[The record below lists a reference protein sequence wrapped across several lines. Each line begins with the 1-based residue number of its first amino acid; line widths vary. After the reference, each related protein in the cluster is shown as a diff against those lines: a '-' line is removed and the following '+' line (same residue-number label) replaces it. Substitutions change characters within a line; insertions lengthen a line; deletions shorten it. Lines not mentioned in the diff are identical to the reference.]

1 MEAVLTEIA
10 GTASRGMFVAL
21 KNSFSQ
27 LGIGVATML
36 SGILF
41 EASGYGAVCHLGSA
55 FCLLAAVSMLFTFR
69 ERNL

>member
-1 MEAVLTEIA
+1 VLTEIPGA
-10 GTASRGMFVAL
+10 SSRGMFVAL

-27 LGIGVATML
+27 LGIGVASML

-41 EASGYGAVCHLGSA
+41 EASGYSAVCLLGSV
-55 FCLLAAVSMLFTFR
+55 FSLMAAVSMLFTFR